1 MSVTTICTAGETILG
16 CTELCSADCAGTT
29 GLARTLVL
37 VLPRVLTAMSPVMV
51 LAVMVMVMVLVMLGE
66 VVVVTEEHWLAG
78 NLESAELLVLMG
90 KPEIEL

>member
-1 MSVTTICTAGETILG
+1 MSVTTFCTAGETILG

-37 VLPRVLTAMSPVMV
+37 PRVLSAMSPVV
-51 LAVMVMVMVLVMLGE
+51 APVMVMVLVMLGE
-66 VVVVTEEHWLAG
+66 FVLVTEEHWLAG

-90 KPEIEL
+90 KPEIES

>member
-1 MSVTTICTAGETILG
+1 MSVTTFCTAGETILG

-51 LAVMVMVMVLVMLGE
+51 PVMVMVMVLVMLGE